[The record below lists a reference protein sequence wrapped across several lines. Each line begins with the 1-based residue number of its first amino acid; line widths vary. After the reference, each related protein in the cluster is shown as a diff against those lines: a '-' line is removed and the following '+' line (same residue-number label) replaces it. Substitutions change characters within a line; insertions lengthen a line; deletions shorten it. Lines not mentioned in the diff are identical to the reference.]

1 MTTPMM
7 VPDTARVDVSPKAM
21 YSQWIYLIAGT
32 SALVAGLIFLAG
44 ILGLVRS
51 DNWLVTIFKLQAGS
65 NTVPLS
71 QLYQLNGLDPALL
84 VLVATAYAGLYCA
97 LHRSHRILALIALM
111 QPPLGLLL
119 FLVTHNAGRSSVMGA
134 GLVISLA
141 ILGGG
146 PFGKRLGWIGLLSS
160 ALLLAGDLGTDL
172 APSTALAIAT
182 GLGYVL
188 LIAWLLAIGLRLLQL
203 ARKVAAEQA

>member
-1 MTTPMM
+1 MKMTTPIM
-7 VPDTARVDVSPKAM
+7 VPDTERVDVSPKAM

-32 SALVAGLIFLAG
+32 SALAAGSIFLA
-44 ILGLVRS
+44 LLRS

-65 NTVPLS
+65 NTVQLS

-119 FLVTHNAGRSSVMGA
+119 FLLTHNAGRSSVMGA
-134 GLVISLA
+134 GLVISFA

-188 LIAWLLAIGLRLLQL
+188 LIAWLLAIGRRLLQL
-203 ARKVAAEQA
+203 ARKAAAEQG